1 MDAPVSPAPRH
12 TAEKSAPA
20 APREREPDVSADSG
34 IGVYRKVRQDL
45 IDGSIDPGSLLLET
59 ALGSRYGVS
68 RTPVREA
75 LNRLEQ
81 DGLLERVPRGYRVP
95 VITAE
100 DILELYE
107 ARIALEAAA
116 AAAAALRRTDLDLA
130 RITHHH
136 ERLLEATGTDEAA
149 DANAGFHRAVWHAGH
164 NAIVYGLLDRLITQ
178 MRLFDRAPTVEPA
191 KRELTHEEHG
201 RLIAAIRDHDAD
213 TARREI
219 VEHLGRNRDVRL
231 AALARTLP

>member
-1 MDAPVSPAPRH
+1 MSPAARH
-12 TAEKSAPA
+12 PVEEPAPDA
-20 APREREPDVSADSG
+20 SEAQAGPKVSADSG
-34 IGVYRKVRQDL
+34 LGMYRQVRQDL
-45 IDGSIDPGSLLLET
+45 IDGTIDPGSLLLET

-81 DGLLERVPRGYRVP
+81 DGLVERVPRGYRVP

-107 ARIALEAAA
+107 ARIALEATAA
-116 AAAAALRRTDLDLA
+116 SAAALRRTDLDLA

-136 ERLLEATGTDEAA
+136 ERLMEATGTEEAA
-149 DANAGFHRAVWHAGH
+149 DASAAFHKAVWHAGH
-164 NAIVYGLLDRLITQ
+164 NAIVFGLLDRLITQ

-191 KRELTHEEHG
+191 KRELTHEEHA
-201 RLIAAIRDHDAD
+201 RLIDAIRDHDAD
-213 TARREI
+213 AARRE
-219 VEHLGRNRDVRL
+219 VVAHLGRNRDVRL

>member
-1 MDAPVSPAPRH
+1 MSPAARQP
-12 TAEKSAPA
+12 AEKPVPD
-20 APREREPDVSADSG
+20 APREPESAADSG
-34 IGVYRKVRQDL
+34 LGMYRQVRQDL
-45 IDGSIDPGSLLLET
+45 IDGTIDPGSLLLET

-107 ARIALEAAA
+107 ARIALEATAA
-116 AAAAALRRTDLDLA
+116 GAAALRRTDLDLA

-136 ERLLEATGTDEAA
+136 ERLLEATGTEEAA
-149 DANAGFHRAVWHAGH
+149 DASASFHKAVWHAGH
-164 NAIVYGLLDRLITQ
+164 NAIVSGLLDRLITQ

-191 KRELTHEEHG
+191 KRELTHEEHA
-201 RLIAAIRDHDAD
+201 RLITAIRDHDAD
-213 TARREI
+213 AARREI
-219 VEHLGRNRDVRL
+219 VAHLGRNRDVRL

>member
-1 MDAPVSPAPRH
+1 MSPAPKH
-12 TAEKSAPA
+12 PAEKSAPEA
-20 APREREPDVSADSG
+20 AREREVPADSG
-34 IGVYRKVRQDL
+34 LGMYRQVRQDL
-45 IDGSIDPGSLLLET
+45 IDGTIDPGSLLLET

-95 VITAE
+95 AITAE

-107 ARIALEAAA
+107 ARIALESAA

-136 ERLLEATGTDEAA
+136 DSLSAASETEEAA
-149 DANAGFHRAVWHAGH
+149 DANAGFHQALWLAGH
-164 NAIVYGLLDRLITQ
+164 NSIVSGLLDRLIIQ
-178 MRLFDRAPTVEPA
+178 MRLFDRAPTVAPA
-191 KRELTHEEHG
+191 NRDLTHEEHA
-201 RLIAAIRDHDAD
+201 RIIAAIREHDAD
-213 TARREI
+213 KARAE
-219 VEHLGRNRDVRL
+219 VVAHLGRNRDVRL
-231 AALARTLP
+231 AALARTRP